1 MELATAVR
9 RVFLVRQEI
18 SNIESMHQNVSVNM
32 SLNASVMSSY
42 SQSPGKD
49 ERAEAMREVSNRI
62 EGLNA
67 ILKRTGEVVANQ
79 GDLINRIDQNLS

>member
-1 MELATAVR
+1 
-9 RVFLVRQEI
+9 
-18 SNIESMHQNVSVNM
+18 M

-79 GDLINRIDQNLS
+79 GDLVNRIDQNIS